1 MLRLRD
7 RLEHD
12 HHGFARAQHPLMRAR
27 AVRDVAAL
35 GEMTALGDMTATG
48 DGANAFG
55 AFVPGARCIR
65 EATASGRLDGL
76 TFAVKDLIDVA
87 GVHTGGGNPHWL
99 ADQAAAVTSAPV
111 VEAALAQGARLVG
124 KAVTDELAFSLEGE
138 NAHYGTP
145 INPACPERL
154 PGGSSSGSAVAVAAG
169 LADFALGTD
178 TGGSV
183 RVPASFTGV
192 FGFRPTHGRVS
203 AQGVVKFAPSYDTVG
218 WFAREAD
225 VLYRVGETLLDGA
238 GDVPVR
244 RLVLVRDA
252 FAMAEAEGAALLEA
266 EARRWGAA
274 EETAVFDGAQADW
287 LECYRVLQG
296 AEIWQ
301 HLGPWI
307 TARRPA
313 FGASIAPRFTDAATI
328 EPPAV
333 ERYRRFRRGVTE
345 RLHHLT
351 RDGAALV
358 IPTTPGRALAKGAS
372 AAEISSFYATALPL
386 NAIAGHAGLPQVT
399 LPVTGIEGC
408 PLGLSI
414 VGPRGADRALLKLA
428 ETLEHSFVGD
438 RFMGD
443 ARRG

>member
-1 MLRLRD
+1 
-7 RLEHD
+7 
-12 HHGFARAQHPLMRAR
+12 MRVH
-27 AVRDVAAL
+27 AVRDVSVDS
-35 GEMTALGDMTATG
+35 ERD
-48 DGANAFG
+48 FG

-65 EATASGRLDGL
+65 QSTGSGRLDGL

-87 GVHTGGGNPHWL
+87 GVHTGGGNPDWL
-99 ADQAAAVTSAPV
+99 AGRTAATASAPV
-111 VEAALAQGARLVG
+111 VDAALAAGARLVG
-124 KAVTDELAFSLEGE
+124 KTITDELAFSLEGE

-169 LADFALGTD
+169 LVDFALGTD

-192 FGFRPTHGRVS
+192 FGFRPTHGRVPT
-203 AQGVVKFAPSYDTVG
+203 QGVVEFAPSYDTVG
-218 WFAREAD
+218 WFARAAG
-225 VLYRVGETLLDGA
+225 VLGLVGQTLLDDA
-238 GDVPVR
+238 PDVPVR

-252 FAMAEAEGAALLEA
+252 FAMADADGAALLEA
-266 EARRWGAA
+266 EARRWGAV
-274 EETAVFDGAQADW
+274 EETTVFEGAQADW

-313 FGASIAPRFTDAATI
+313 FGPSIAPRFADAATI
-328 EPPAV
+328 APAAV
-333 ERYRRFRRGVTE
+333 KQYREFRGGVTE
-345 RLHHLT
+345 RLDHLT
-351 RDGAALV
+351 RDGTALV
-358 IPTTPGRALAKGAS
+358 IPTTSGRALAKGAP
-372 AAEISSFYATALPL
+372 AAEIGSFYTTALPL

-399 LPVTGIEGC
+399 LPAARIEGC

-414 VGPRGADRALLKLA
+414 VGPRGADRALLRLA
-428 ETLEHSFVGD
+428 QSFEHSFTGD
-438 RFMGD
+438 QIMGYP
-443 ARRG
+443 RRG